1 MDTDKL
7 FQHARAR
14 FDHQA
19 ARRVLKEK
27 YQAKLIFA
35 HAGGMWR
42 AGPELL
48 TTLHVCTDAEVV
60 LLDLYETPVRVQV
73 NELRDL
79 AYQRWQEQMIGW
91 LIDLETQNTQR

>member
-27 YQAKLIFA
+27 YQAKRIFA

-48 TTLHVCTDAEVV
+48 TTLHVCTDGEVV

-73 NELRDL
+73 KELRDL
-79 AYQRWQEQMIGW
+79 AYQRWQEQMIAW
-91 LIDLETQNTQR
+91 LVDLETQNTQR

>member
-7 FQHARAR
+7 FQHARTR

-73 NELRDL
+73 KELRDL
-79 AYQRWQEQMIGW
+79 AYQRWQEQMIAW
-91 LIDLETQNTQR
+91 LVDLETQNTQR